1 MRVEST
7 GVTVPFQRTILG
19 MLECLGGHKR
29 STYGG
34 SSPVLDGFLVS
45 SCIACPIHS
54 GELMRTRR
62 FTASK
67 WVGSLGELNLV
78 SAITIGI
85 PFSENIPD
93 NNDPLGDQINS
104 VLEPV
109 EDKLVV
115 GRHSKNNYTTATAI
129 AMTPAP
135 SLPVVTI
142 HKSQPGISVKSDVVI
157 KT

>member
-1 MRVEST
+1 
-7 GVTVPFQRTILG
+7 
-19 MLECLGGHKR
+19 
-29 STYGG
+29 
-34 SSPVLDGFLVS
+34 
-45 SCIACPIHS
+45 
-54 GELMRTRR
+54 MRTRR

-115 GRHSKNNYTTATAI
+115 GRHSKNNYTAAAAI
-129 AMTPAP
+129 AMTPTP

-142 HKSQPGISVKSDVVI
+142 HKSQPGISVKSDAVI